1 MGNRSLRA
9 RMFFLVLFTSILFI
23 DSRAQDCNCVAS
35 STDLTVTSG
44 QTVVVNAYYPGSSD
58 ALAGST
64 SIDLG
69 TKRTIPG
76 AFTDNGGTIAS
87 GDLLLVIQMQGA
99 EIDPTIPDITITI
112 NPGVADTYETSDYG
126 DGAGGLDHAGFLDN
140 SSFIAGQYEFVI
152 ATNAIGAGG
161 GTLTIQEGLT
171 NSYIANTTPTTNS
184 GRRAFQVI
192 KVGNYNDLTIDA
204 GGEITTVPWNGS
216 TGGVITIDALGTLN
230 LNGTI
235 DADFAGFRGGHLD
248 LSGGQ
253 NGDEDNGI
261 RGEGI
266 AGTPTQVFGYND
278 DFTTIS
284 GTTGLA
290 TGYPGGSSTV
300 LIDVD
305 LGGVVFFNRDH
316 TWDADRGQGGAG
328 NAGGGG
334 LWNGGGGGG
343 GNGST
348 GGGGANENA
357 QESAGGGAIG
367 VENGSRLVLGG
378 GGGSGGQTDLVNDG
392 FPEDVNSGRPG
403 GGSILIRA
411 DVFESTGTT
420 GVINANGDDGN
431 TFTATANP
439 SLPDEDGSGGGGGA
453 GGTVIVVTASEDISD
468 ITINSSGG
476 DGNGLNGIQ
485 QYLSPDGGGGGGA
498 GGSVM
503 LVRRGGEFSA
513 TPTIDVSGGAAGATQ
528 GTPSENST
536 GGTGAVTLL
545 TTPPAANLDCPLITL
560 PAPEPGG
567 VPGSI
572 IWFNPTENVTY
583 NGTHQV
589 NEWNDFS
596 ASNFTLTNTAVSG
609 ITGTTP
615 DFIEGSFTNATNANF
630 NYNPSISFNEGADQD
645 DYLAFANF
653 SNISTSA
660 ITTIAVVNI
669 PALTPND
676 QTIYSYLPDDVQ
688 DDELDLGISDDTGS
702 DGIRKTTL
710 DDPADRVGDLRDG
723 ITRIIAT
730 DYDNTDVNIYLN
742 NGAAT
747 NVVQSAGT
755 FDVSG
760 TFVLGQDLDDFSTP
774 AFDNTRELQ
783 GQLGDVMYFSR
794 VITDTERQQVSSF
807 LAIKYGITLDQTT
820 DQDYL
825 NSIGEAIYPVV
836 TETANYAS
844 YDNDIAGIGRD
855 DGSRLSQLR
864 SRSINSDAII
874 TGSHTDGFA
883 VDRQFVIWGNN
894 DGGTTFNTTEIS
906 TGITNRIQREWRV
919 AVTNTPEP
927 VDFSFDLIG
936 TTSTPAASANLALV
950 IDDDG
955 DFSNGFL
962 RTVSANTWD
971 GSTATFNDVTLND
984 DEVITIAE
992 VPDAVGGATSASL
1005 GLWLKGGAGVTGTDP
1020 VTAWADQSGNLN
1032 GTTATGNGPA
1042 LLTDGINFNDVLDF
1056 DDTNTEFLRGGSGG
1070 AYTASYYLVVQP
1082 DDQITDA
1089 SAAQVPFGFD
1099 TPSAND
1105 NFGGLAFGGITGAF
1119 AGEVVTHVVGG
1130 TSPRYRTGVSG
1141 ITLQAGIPI
1150 VIGVRDDAAVATI
1163 SDIFLG
1169 GVDSDDLLA
1178 ETIISESDQNYDVGR
1193 SNTGNTFS
1201 TNYFDGKVAELIT
1214 YTSRVSDADHEKIQS
1229 YLALKYGI
1237 TLDGDQT
1244 DYIASDGNFIYETV
1258 IAPGDYNNDI
1268 AGIGRDDI
1276 SDLDQR
1282 KSLSVNTDAIVTIA
1296 LTDNAGTFASPNTP
1310 NANLSF
1316 LAWGNDNDDDGTIE
1330 DITTEVPSNVITRLD
1345 REWRVQEK
1353 GTIGNVTMEID
1364 ISGVTPNGGG
1374 DFTGSAATDFL
1385 LLIDDG
1391 GDFSNGIT
1399 RSITATSYDAGNEI
1413 LTFDIDFIDGD
1424 IFTVATS
1431 LAPNGPGGVT
1441 TNLNLWL
1448 KGNVGVTSVGGDG
1461 TEVTNWA
1468 DQSGNGLDFASQV
1481 FSPGETQ
1488 IGPTLVS
1495 SDPNFNDN
1503 PSFTFTDNYLA
1514 RDPFNLFPGTDLSTI
1529 VVSRPDVSTTGNN
1542 QALLS
1547 YGAEVFQ
1554 LRNLD
1559 NLIIEYNNGNNT
1571 IGSDLLGST
1580 NILSIT
1586 ADDLNDETDVFLNG
1600 TADVGNPSATTLA
1613 GFANNDEFVIGYDSD
1628 SDQSLDNNEEFV
1640 GSVAEVILYSSE
1652 LSATERTRIE
1662 SYLAIKYGITLNSG
1676 DYDYE
1681 SANGTIFF
1689 PGNSDADFAL
1699 FRTDVAGIGRDDNS
1713 DFEQLT
1719 SGSINSTAVLS
1730 VTKNAVFGGS
1740 DQFFTW
1746 AHNGSAIAS
1755 SAAIDFPSGT
1765 EGRLDRVWK
1774 VKLTNA
1780 PSGTMD
1786 MTFDLTGVTVD
1797 NASDLR
1803 ILIDTDGDFSDA
1815 VLHNPTVAQ
1824 NGNDY
1829 TFSGVDIS
1837 DFTDESFFTIAS
1849 IDNAESPLPLNFLS
1863 FVAEEVSGHSILRWT
1878 TTNEVNVDFFTIER
1892 SGNGVDFEA
1901 IGQVKANNVSDAINA
1916 YEFSD
1921 SQPLNQINYYRIKQ
1935 VDFDGAFE
1943 YTDIEFVII
1952 SGEKWRVTAYP
1963 NPTADHLNITTSLPT
1978 SGRMKVIDLSGR
1990 VIIDYPTTDDT
2001 LNRVDV
2007 SGLPNGIYHLEFDS
2021 VVGVQRV
2028 RFVKN

>member
-9 RMFFLVLFTSILFI
+9 RTFFLALFTSILFI
-23 DSRAQDCNCVAS
+23 DSKAQDCNCVAS

-44 QTVVVNAYYPGSSD
+44 QTVVVNAYYPGSAD

-64 SIDLG
+64 SISLG

-140 SSFIAGQYEFVI
+140 GSFIAGQYEFVV

-161 GTLTIQEGLT
+161 GTLTLQEALS

-184 GRRAFQVI
+184 GRRTFQVI

-403 GGSILIRA
+403 GGAVLIRA
-411 DVFESTGTT
+411 DVFESTGAT
-420 GVINANGDDGN
+420 GVINASGDNGN

-439 SLPDEDGSGGGGGA
+439 SAPDEDGSGGGGGA
-453 GGTVIVVTASEDISD
+453 GGTVIVVTSSEDISD

-476 DGNGLNGIQ
+476 DGNGLDGIQ

-513 TPTIDVSGGAAGATQ
+513 TPTIDVTGGAAGATQ

-560 PAPEPGG
+560 AAPAPGG
-567 VPGSI
+567 VSGSI
-572 IWFNPTENVTY
+572 IWFNPAENVTFD
-583 NGTHQV
+583 GTNQV
-589 NEWNDFS
+589 TSWNDFS
-596 ASNFTLTNTAVSG
+596 ASNFTMTTIAVTG

-615 DFIEGSFTNATNANF
+615 DFIDGSFTGGTNADFNF
-630 NYNPSISFNEGADQD
+630 NPSISFNEGADND
-645 DYLAFANF
+645 DYLAFTNF
-653 SNISTSA
+653 TNISTSA

-669 PALTPND
+669 PAATPND
-676 QTIYSYLPDDVQ
+676 QTIYSYLPNDVQ
-688 DDELDLGISDDTGS
+688 DDELDLGIGDDAGS

-710 DDPADRVGDLRDG
+710 DDPADRAGDLRDG

-742 NGAAT
+742 NGTAT

-760 TFVLGQDLDDFSTP
+760 TFVLGQDLDDFTTP

-783 GQLGDVMYFSR
+783 GQVGDVMYFSR

-807 LAIKYGITLDQTT
+807 LAIRYGITLDQTT

-836 TETANYAS
+836 TESASYAA

-919 AVTNTPEP
+919 AVANAPDP
-927 VDFSFDLIG
+927 VDFSFDLSG
-936 TTSTPAASANLALV
+936 TTSTPAASENLALV

-971 GSTATFNDVTLND
+971 GSTATFDNVTLND
-984 DEVITIAE
+984 DEVITIAT
-992 VPDAVGGATSASL
+992 VPSTPGGISGL
-1005 GLWLKGGAGVTGTDP
+1005 VLWLKADAGVTTVGGDGTE
-1020 VTAWADQSGNLN
+1020 VTDWIDQAGASNFESQVFAQPEIGPTFDAVDANFNGNPSFGFTDNYLAVDDYTLFPTASDFTFISVLNADA
-1032 GTTATGNGPA
+1032 TATDGNGA
-1042 LLTDGINFNDVLDF
+1042 IVSYGEEEFDVREMDAITIEVDNGNVDFGADADVRSQTNVMTFQWDEGNGAADAGSLYINGNADGQNPIAITEPNIEANLDF
-1056 DDTNTEFLRGGSGG
+1056 VIGQESDNDGG
-1070 AYTASYYLVVQP
+1070 AFEATDNYIGDLGEIMLFDSFLSAS
-1082 DDQITDA
+1082 
-1089 SAAQVPFGFD
+1089 
-1099 TPSAND
+1099 
-1105 NFGGLAFGGITGAF
+1105 
-1119 AGEVVTHVVGG
+1119 
-1130 TSPRYRTGVSG
+1130 
-1141 ITLQAGIPI
+1141 
-1150 VIGVRDDAAVATI
+1150 
-1163 SDIFLG
+1163 
-1169 GVDSDDLLA
+1169 DL
-1178 ETIISESDQNYDVGR
+1178 N
-1193 SNTGNTFS
+1193 
-1201 TNYFDGKVAELIT
+1201 KVE
-1214 YTSRVSDADHEKIQS
+1214 S
-1229 YLALKYGI
+1229 YLAIKYGV
-1237 TLDGDQT
+1237 TLPGDLV

-1258 IAPGDYNNDI
+1258 IAPADYNNDI

-1276 SDLDQR
+1276 SELDQR
-1282 KSLSVNTDAIVTIA
+1282 RSLSVNTDAIVTMA
-1296 LTDNAGTFASPNTP
+1296 LTDNAGTFANPNAAT
-1310 NANLSF
+1310 ANLSF

-1330 DITTEVPSNVITRLD
+1330 DVTTEVPSNVVTRLD

-1353 GTIGNVTMEID
+1353 GTIGNVTIEID

-1374 DFTGSAATDFL
+1374 DFTGSTDADFM

-1399 RSITATSYDAGNEI
+1399 RSIVPTSYDAGNEI
-1413 LTFDIDFIDGD
+1413 LTFDIDFLDGD

-1431 LAPNGPGGVT
+1431 MAPEGPGGIT
-1441 TNLNLWL
+1441 DNITLWL
-1448 KGNVGVTSVGGDG
+1448 KANDG
-1461 TEVTNWA
+1461 TDCTTDNCDIATWS
-1468 DQSGNGLDFASQV
+1468 DQSGGGNDFTTGTSPSLTLNGLNSNPVVTID
-1481 FSPGETQ
+1481 
-1488 IGPTLVS
+1488 PT
-1495 SDPNFNDN
+1495 
-1503 PSFTFTDNYLA
+1503 
-1514 RDPFNLFPGTDLSTI
+1514 
-1529 VVSRPDVSTTGNN
+1529 
-1542 QALLS
+1542 
-1547 YGAEVFQ
+1547 
-1554 LRNLD
+1554 
-1559 NLIIEYNNGNNT
+1559 
-1571 IGSDLLGST
+1571 
-1580 NILSIT
+1580 
-1586 ADDLNDETDVFLNG
+1586 
-1600 TADVGNPSATTLA
+1600 
-1613 GFANNDEFVIGYDSD
+1613 NDEFLSLTANLNPRSMFIVYR
-1628 SDQSLDNNEEFV
+1628 DQSTASFTSPFTNATEGIGDGATDDTQLFDAILTPADVRNGDNFANGVDIVDGITPAHPRPDAFEIHSRIFV
-1640 GSVAEVILYSSE
+1640 SNVSNTSQEYTLGRDGTSAARDIDGDIAEVILYSDVIS
-1652 LSATERTRIE
+1652 TNEREIIE

-1676 DYDYE
+1676 DFDYV
-1681 SANGTIFF
+1681 SSSSTVFF
-1689 PGNSDADFAL
+1689 PGNSDTDFAS

-1713 DFEQLT
+1713 DYEQLT
-1719 SGSINSTAVLS
+1719 TSSINSSAVLS
-1730 VTKNAVFGGS
+1730 ITKNEVFGGS
-1740 DQFFTW
+1740 DQYIAW
-1746 AHNGSAIAS
+1746 GHNANVIAS
-1755 SAAIDFPSGT
+1755 SSATDFPSGT

-1780 PSGTMD
+1780 PTGTLD
-1786 MTFDLTGVTVD
+1786 MTFDLTGVIVA
-1797 NASDLR
+1797 NATDLR
-1803 ILIDTDGDFSDA
+1803 ILVDADGDFSDA
-1815 VLHNPTVAQ
+1815 TILSPSVAQ
-1824 NGNDY
+1824 NGNNY
-1829 TFSGVDIS
+1829 TFSNIDIS
-1837 DFTDESFFTIAS
+1837 NFTDGSFFTIAS
-1849 IDNAESPLPLNFLS
+1849 IDDEETTLPLNFLS
-1863 FVAEEVSGHSILRWT
+1863 FIVEEVGGDAQLKWT
-1878 TTNEVNVDFFTIER
+1878 TTNEVNVDRFEVER
-1892 SGNGVDFEA
+1892 SGNGTDFEA
-1901 IGQVKANNVSDAINA
+1901 IGQLKANNIRGGINS
-1916 YEFSD
+1916 YEFLD
-1921 SQPLNQINYYRIKQ
+1921 HQPLSQVNYYRIKE

-1943 YTDIEFVII
+1943 YTGIEFVII
-1952 SGEKWRVTAYP
+1952 TGEAWRVTAFP
-1963 NPTADHLNITTSLPT
+1963 NPTLDVLNITTSLPT
-1978 SGRMKVIDLSGR
+1978 SGRLKVIDMTGR
-1990 VIIDYPTTDDT
+1990 VIMDYPTTNDT
-2001 LNRVDV
+2001 VNRLDV
-2007 SGLPNGIYHLEFDS
+2007 SNLKNGIYQLEFNS

-2028 RFVKN
+2028 RFIKK